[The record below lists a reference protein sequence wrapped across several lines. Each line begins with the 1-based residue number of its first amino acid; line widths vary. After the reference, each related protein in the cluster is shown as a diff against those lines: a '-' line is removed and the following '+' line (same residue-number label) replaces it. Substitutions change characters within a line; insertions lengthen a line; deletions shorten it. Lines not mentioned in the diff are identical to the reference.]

1 MTDVRIIQQGSM
13 VGLHMLTD
21 EAEAWFADNVASEP
35 YQWMGKILWVDQ
47 RTALPVVEGLQAAG
61 LTAEVDG

>member
-21 EAEAWFADNVASEP
+21 EAEAWFADNVATQP
-35 YQWMGKILWVDQ
+35 WQWMGKILWVDQ
-47 RTALPVVEGLQAAG
+47 RMAEAVVEGLQAEG
-61 LTAEVDG
+61 LTAQTD